1 MPCVVLGVKTALC
14 FQWKQNAELCIKG
27 DSLITKA
34 FLCRVLD
41 GTKAVQVFGKVDS
54 ALQQLLLP
62 SVLT

>member
-1 MPCVVLGVKTALC
+1 MYKRG
-14 FQWKQNAELCIKG
+14 QSDNKG
-27 DSLITKA
+27 IS
-34 FLCRVLD
+34 LCRVLD